1 MENTVRIPMF
11 PLAILPIPG
20 ELVPLHIFEPRYRQ
34 LLIDLES
41 SDVAF
46 GIYCSHEINTL
57 KVGSL
62 MRLESVIKRYPGGES
77 DIVVKC
83 LDNFTL
89 DKLFRTYQE
98 KPYPAGDVSF
108 WNTDI
113 SVSPG
118 LPLHEIFMAYLQARN
133 ITQQP
138 SKFSLYQVANELP
151 LEISERYKFLF
162 SSPQQKRFLLT
173 NRIRFLMHLLRQEDI
188 SKDIFHLN

>member
-1 MENTVRIPMF
+1 MF
-11 PLAILPIPG
+11 PLTILPIPG

-34 LLIDLES
+34 LLADLEAL
-41 SDVAF
+41 DMAF

-89 DKLFRTYQE
+89 DKLSRTYQE
-98 KPYPAGDVSF
+98 KLYPGGEVTF

-113 SVSPG
+113 SVSAG
-118 LPLHEIFMAYLQARN
+118 EALHENFAQYLEARN
-133 ITQQP
+133 ISQHLP
-138 SKFSLYQVANELP
+138 NFSLYQIANELA
-151 LEISERYKFLF
+151 LEINERYMFLL
-162 SSPQQKRFLLT
+162 SSPQQKRVFLM
-173 NRIRFLMHLLRQEDI
+173 NRIRFLMHILKQEDI